1 MNKDIEQRI
10 RYVKAKI
17 RNIGYYWEYDESL
30 GEVRS
35 RKQYMHVLRTLRE
48 QLLMIVKEAGTELV
62 KEDKELFN
70 YIISCV
76 SPKISTLE
84 CGDVIRGIKKYVDKQ
99 EKKRKA

>member
-1 MNKDIEQRI
+1 
-10 RYVKAKI
+10 
-17 RNIGYYWEYDESL
+17 
-30 GEVRS
+30 
-35 RKQYMHVLRTLRE
+35 
-48 QLLMIVKEAGTELV
+48 MIVKGAGTELV
-62 KEDKELFN
+62 EEDRELFN